1 MQSKKPI
8 PTDWIVTPYLFDKN
22 QVARV
27 TGYSPKHI
35 EDLVAKRLFPAPVR
49 LAINRTPRWL
59 STQVATVM
67 GVSK

>member
-49 LAINRTPRWL
+49 LAINRSPRWL
-59 STQVATVM
+59 STKVATVM